1 MERFRLALDVGFSVK
16 SVPNMARILIV
27 DDEAGIRET
36 LSALLELDGHQI
48 DTAANGYD
56 AINRFRENPA
66 DLVICDI
73 MMPEKGGLETIVEL
87 RKGNPGVK
95 IIAISGAS
103 AGGQR
108 KILDWATKMGADRTF
123 CKPFVSEDIKTA
135 IKDLLP

>member
-1 MERFRLALDVGFSVK
+1 MERFRLALEVGFSVK
-16 SVPNMARILIV
+16 SVLNMARILIV

-73 MMPEKGGLETIVEL
+73 IMPDKGGLETIVTE
-87 RKGNPGVK
+87 
-95 IIAISGAS
+95 
-103 AGGQR
+103 
-108 KILDWATKMGADRTF
+108 TKTYYF
-123 CKPFVSEDIKTA
+123 
-135 IKDLLP
+135 